1 MTAKKETK
9 EKQKSSKHSAGQKVL
24 PMKYGVK
31 KKLAAKS
38 KIKKELAVKSR
49 AGKKLAMKSVTAE
62 QKSIKSKRAPKKVAM
77 KTKGFVKKNRSAART
92 VTKLAPD
99 ESQIRVTNAF
109 LPAQIG
115 GRSGGQSGDLQ
126 GLSAV
131 EGADSESVEELL
143 EEGNAFEAGVV
154 MGVED
159 AGDADLEEVR
169 THQVPED
176 DVPGEYL
183 DSD

>member
-1 MTAKKETK
+1 MTAKKKTR
-9 EKQKSSKHSAGQKVL
+9 EKQQSLKRRAGNKLVPSKNTGA
-24 PMKYGVK
+24 K
-31 KKLAAKS
+31 KKV
-38 KIKKELAVKSR
+38 AVKS
-49 AGKKLAMKSVTAE
+49 KKKVAVKSKKKVAVKSVVAR
-62 QKSIKSKRAPKKVAM
+62 QKSVKPKKAPKKVAA
-77 KTKGFVKKNRSAART
+77 KIKRFVSETRNASTA

-99 ESQIRVTNAF
+99 ESQIRVVGAF
-109 LPAQIG
+109 LPARIG
-115 GRSGGQSGDLQ
+115 AGRSGVQSGDMQ

-159 AGDADLEEVR
+159 ADSADLEEVR
-169 THQVPED
+169 THQVLED

-183 DSD
+183 DRD